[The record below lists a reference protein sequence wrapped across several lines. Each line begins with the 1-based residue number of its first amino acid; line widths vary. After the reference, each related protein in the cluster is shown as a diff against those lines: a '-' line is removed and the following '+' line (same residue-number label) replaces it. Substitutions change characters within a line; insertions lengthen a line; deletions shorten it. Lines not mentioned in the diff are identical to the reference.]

1 MENIEKSNMIK
12 YHNTVYHNYFLNFN
26 IVDIL

>member
-12 YHNTVYHNYFLNFN
+12 YYNIVYYNYFFNFN